1 MSAMVCPRCGND
13 EHVVMVEDGVWMCT
27 QCTIEFNGDGRA
39 MGGLVE
45 IGKIGYLFGKP
56 IDDVFV
62 ATVSASA
69 PLKDMD
75 VPTVM
80 VEISFKSVGNVDEL
94 MRELYESL
102 KRASE

>member
-1 MSAMVCPRCGND
+1 MSAIVCPKCGD
-13 EHVVMVEDGVWMCT
+13 GEHVVMVEDGVWMCS
-27 QCTIEFNGDGRA
+27 QCTIEFNEDGRGL
-39 MGGLVE
+39 GGQIEV
-45 IGKIGYLFGKP
+45 GKIGYLFGHP

-94 MRELYESL
+94 IQELYESL